1 MILSE
6 YDAGDANWCSA
17 IGRGGLDGERRVIF
31 STWEGEDMDN
41 LSVVTLSIKATA
53 DLSGA
58 LSRAVDGAPP
68 DWPGG
73 RAIALMTRKPTFEDI
88 KSQVIETIRES
99 VQMLTELDEAD
110 EMRIGPGEARAYVK
124 GWIADAAKLDT

>member
-17 IGRGGLDGERRVIF
+17 IGRGSLNGERRVIF

-41 LSVVTLSIKATA
+41 LSVVTLPIKATE
-53 DLSGA
+53 DMISA

-73 RAIALMTRKPTFEDI
+73 RAIASMTRRPTFKDI
-88 KSQVIETIRES
+88 KSQVIETMRES

-110 EMRIGPGEARAYVK
+110 EMPIGPGEARAYVK
-124 GWIADAAKLDT
+124 DWIKVAMKLDT